1 MKPTS
6 ISIVLDTDTVSLFGE
21 RTQAA
26 GHILTGK
33 VVARFRTTTKVRS
46 LDVSFT
52 GEQAISFTPR
62 PASASARGR
71 QSPVTANRRLAD
83 ISQQLVVPGAD
94 KSTATFSAGMH
105 ELRFELVL
113 PGDLPPTANLL
124 FGSIS
129 YTVRAKLTL
138 TGLRSNCS
146 AQTPVVVVRNP
157 GEGSEW
163 ADASADALSASAE
176 WEDKV
181 KVTLARDSHIVADS
195 ALAQFTCIVEPG
207 IKGLRLMA
215 LDLVLKEVQTVF
227 RDAGHV
233 PVHRETQVI
242 ARKRIAFG
250 RQGSA
255 ADSREE
261 HRVALNMPA
270 AYEDV
275 QFELQSDSV
284 TVRHQVVLTALVKA
298 PEGAIVEMTI
308 PAYVS
313 VLPNAGANGTIDLP
327 LYESSG
333 SDRLIQTSQ
342 SVILPGAL
350 SDYGAQSAGADSAVA
365 VTRDLP
371 PYSLPVCPSCGKE
384 DVSVLQCHTAAAV
397 RISRMPPNAE
407 IEDLCAEL

>member
-157 GEGSEW
+157 GEGS
-163 ADASADALSASAE
+163 DAE